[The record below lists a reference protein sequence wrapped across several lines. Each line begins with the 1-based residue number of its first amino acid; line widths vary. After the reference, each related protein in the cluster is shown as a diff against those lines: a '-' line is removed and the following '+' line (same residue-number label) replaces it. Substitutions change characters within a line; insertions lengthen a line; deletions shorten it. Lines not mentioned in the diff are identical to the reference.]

1 VPSSRPSR
9 GFTDS
14 GRKQAAAAT
23 RLANLTAV
31 NLDEELAMLEIY
43 EQGYQANAQLMSM
56 VQDLFDALISM
67 VS

>member
-1 VPSSRPSR
+1 
-9 GFTDS
+9 
-14 GRKQAAAAT
+14 
-23 RLANLTAV
+23 
-31 NLDEELAMLEIY
+31 MLEIY